1 MPPDHTIPNTN
12 LRFGGHPMTANAE
25 TLSGTSA
32 DNGRGRS
39 VWRTVYWTTALL
51 VLLTPLVAMQFTDE
65 VNWTVSDFL
74 FAGAL
79 FFTIGLAYEAAVK
92 SSDGPAFRWAVR
104 CALGAGLLLVWL
116 TGAVGIIGS
125 EAEAINLLFYGV
137 LAVGAAGTVISRFR
151 PMGMARAMA
160 ATAMAQ
166 AAVAVGA
173 IVAGAGAPASG
184 AAEIL
189 LVNGLFVTL
198 WMASSMLFY
207 RAATRR
213 AG

>member
-1 MPPDHTIPNTN
+1 
-12 LRFGGHPMTANAE
+12 MTANAE
-25 TLSGTSA
+25 PLPGNSA

-51 VLLTPLVAMQFTDE
+51 ILLTPLVAMQFTDE

-92 SSDGPAFRWAVR
+92 ASDGPAFRWAVR

-173 IVAGAGAPASG
+173 IVAGAGTPASG

-189 LVNGLFVTL
+189 LINGLFVTL

>member
-1 MPPDHTIPNTN
+1 MPLDHTTPNTN

-25 TLSGTSA
+25 TLSGNSS

-51 VLLTPLVAMQFTDE
+51 VLLTPLVAMQLTDE

-92 SSDGPAFRWAVR
+92 ASDGPAFRWAVR

-189 LVNGLFVTL
+189 LINGLFVTL

>member
-1 MPPDHTIPNTN
+1 
-12 LRFGGHPMTANAE
+12 MTANAE
-25 TLSGTSA
+25 PLPGNAA
-32 DNGRGRS
+32 DTGRGRS

-51 VLLTPLVAMQFTDE
+51 ILLTPLVAMQFTDE

-92 SSDGPAFRWAVR
+92 VSDGPAFRWAVR

-151 PMGMARAMA
+151 PLGMARAMA

-189 LVNGLFVTL
+189 LINGLFVTL